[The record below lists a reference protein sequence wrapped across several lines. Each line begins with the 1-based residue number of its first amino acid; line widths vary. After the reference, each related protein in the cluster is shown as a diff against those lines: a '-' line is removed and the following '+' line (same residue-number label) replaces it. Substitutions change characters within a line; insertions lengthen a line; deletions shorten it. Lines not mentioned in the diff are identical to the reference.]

1 VKVNGDLKGD
11 RMQTAANPA
20 QLSLTAA
27 PEGTDRLCLAIVGS
41 RDFPDL
47 RRVRRFVHGLPAG
60 IIVASGGAR
69 GVDFC
74 AAAAARAR
82 GLEVTEHL
90 ADWDRHGTR
99 AGFIRNRIVARHCH
113 RMVAFWDGASSGT
126 ADAITCALRR
136 GRPVTVVLPRSAG
149 SPPVVLTDRLAC
161 PPISSVLYV
170 RRRVFR

>member
-1 VKVNGDLKGD
+1 
-11 RMQTAANPA
+11 MTTTASPA
-20 QLSLTAA
+20 QLIPAA
-27 PEGTDRLCLAIVGS
+27 TTDGTTGLCLAIVGS

-47 RRVRRFVHGLPAG
+47 RRVLRFVHGLPAG
-60 IIVASGGAR
+60 IVVATGGAR
-69 GVDFC
+69 GVDRC

-99 AGFIRNRIVARHCH
+99 AGFIRNRTVALRCD
-113 RMVAFWDGASSGT
+113 RMVAFWDTFSSGT

-149 SPPVVLTDRLAC
+149 SRPVVLTNRLAA
-161 PPISSVLYV
+161 PPVSSVLYV
-170 RRRVFR
+170 RRHVVR